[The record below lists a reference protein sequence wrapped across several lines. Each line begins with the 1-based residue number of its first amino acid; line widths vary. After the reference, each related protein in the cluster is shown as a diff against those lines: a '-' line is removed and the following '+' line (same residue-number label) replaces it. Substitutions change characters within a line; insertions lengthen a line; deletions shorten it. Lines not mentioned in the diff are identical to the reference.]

1 MSIIDKNKVLSGHIY
16 NKVIKV
22 YAKDY
27 TDANGTITTPPDSI
41 ECKFTVDN
49 DTFILPLKYC

>member
-27 TDANGTITTPPDSI
+27 TDANGTITTPQI
-41 ECKFTVDN
+41 A
-49 DTFILPLKYC
+49 